1 VFAAGT
7 RVPPTDLPDRDE
19 ALVRINPGR
28 TWAAQI
34 HELGIITGTHPLSLD
49 EINKKTF
56 PVRKRGART
65 GVTGGVVLGYAVKV
79 GDPTYTKLLT
89 VKPNPQNPP
98 AGQKYYFTDHGDSGS
113 AVVDDLGQKDA
124 DGNET
129 AINVVGLLWGGSDEG
144 YGLVLP
150 IQDVLGRFAK
160 DTPPINLE
168 VATFGKYSG
177 VQTVPMTAI
186 AQPQFQGA
194 DDPALTKLATD
205 AEQSEAGRLLS
216 ALWQQHSEELVGLV
230 RGNRRVQLSWHRSGA
245 AGVFQLLG
253 RMLKEPELELPERLN
268 GQPIDNGVDD
278 LHRVLREQG
287 GPELRTALDR
297 AHGALPNLAGLTYA
311 GIVDALGR
319 V

>member
-1 VFAAGT
+1 
-7 RVPPTDLPDRDE
+7 
-19 ALVRINPGR
+19 
-28 TWAAQI
+28 
-34 HELGIITGTHPLSLD
+34 
-49 EINKKTF
+49 
-56 PVRKRGART
+56 
-65 GVTGGVVLGYAVKV
+65 VVLGYAVKV

-253 RMLKEPELELPERLN
+253 RMLKEPELELPERIN

-278 LHRVLREQG
+278 LHRVLREQA
-287 GPELRTALDR
+287 GPQLRTALDR